1 MAAKDYYEAADEASY
16 KPERRTRVQQTKSPK
31 ASRSRR
37 HAKVVSVPGMQQRRN
52 KHWSW

>member
-1 MAAKDYYEAADEASY
+1 MAAKDFYEAADEANF
-16 KPERRTRVQQTKSPK
+16 KPARRTRVQPAKSPK